1 MKPSCIFLCLLYFVT
16 TGASSQKLKVYGE
29 NLFSSN
35 KPPGYLWKPAEFISV
50 KDCCPED
57 DKFGD
62 NCKYCPFKS
71 DHSIHS
77 YCFKM
82 ADKKSLKKNCGGKF
96 AKLKCATIQQHYGC
110 KKHEESGCQF
120 KHKMPRKERFQE
132 ENENERFQ
140 EENEEEYE
148 CCVKYTCVH
157 HDSPSK
163 NKGKMKKNG
172 KKGKTPKNEK
182 KDKGK

>member
-1 MKPSCIFLCLLYFVT
+1 MYP
-16 TGASSQKLKVYGE
+16 
-29 NLFSSN
+29 
-35 KPPGYLWKPAEFISV
+35 
-50 KDCCPED
+50 
-57 DKFGD
+57 
-62 NCKYCPFKS
+62 
-71 DHSIHS
+71 
-77 YCFKM
+77 
-82 ADKKSLKKNCGGKF
+82 
-96 AKLKCATIQQHYGC
+96 C
-110 KKHEESGCQF
+110 KKQENSGLSGCQF

-172 KKGKTPKNEK
+172 KKGKTSKKEK